1 MPNRRHKDVIS
12 LLVKGYKVDF
22 NEDNPNIITCIIEGP
37 KDTIYEEGK
46 WRVRIEMTEKYPFKS
61 PSVGFL
67 DKIFHPN
74 IEECSGAVC
83 LNTLNENWSAIY
95 DLEYIINIAIPQLL
109 TYPNSD
115 DPFNTYASKL
125 YSSNI
130 EEFNKKVKEYI
141 NNFSYIE
148 DVISDNDNKYL
159 EDDDSEGSILTPLS
173 PLSPINP

>member
-1 MPNRRHKDVIS
+1 MPNRRHRDVIS
-12 LLVKGYKVDF
+12 LLVKGYKAEF
-22 NEDNPNIITCIIEGP
+22 NEDNPNIVTSIIEGP
-37 KDTIYEEGK
+37 KDTIYEGGN
-46 WRVRIEMTEKYPFKS
+46 WRIRIEMTDKYPFKS
-61 PSVGFL
+61 PSVCFL

-74 IEECSGAVC
+74 IEESSGAVC

-115 DPFNTYASKL
+115 DPFNVYASKL
-125 YSSNI
+125 YSGDI

-148 DVISDNDNKYL
+148 DILSDKDKDH

-173 PLSPINP
+173 PLSPINH